1 MKLFKKKK
9 KNAARNVGVGVG
21 GMRRI
26 YHTLIAIFMD
36 FVTLWHLF
44 FGGFVICNSPLF
56 LNIRISL
63 KFSSSDHHTT
73 R

>member
-1 MKLFKKKK
+1 MKKKK
-9 KNAARNVGVGVG
+9 KKSKTNSWGGGGR
-21 GMRRI
+21 GMRTI